1 MLTFAS
7 QQGDRLLL
15 GRFLGAA
22 TLGVYSIAVF
32 LSGALGDATGRITHG
47 VFFPAY
53 SRVKAEGT
61 ERLKAVFYRT
71 RLVID
76 ALVLPALGVLSVLG
90 PTVIRLLYD
99 NRYESAGWMLRVL
112 VIRVALGALIEP
124 YQFCL
129 MAVGESR
136 YGFFL
141 NLSRTVSLL
150 VSVPVAYATF
160 GVTGLV
166 WGVAL
171 SEIPALAVVYS
182 GFVRQGLASPRHEA
196 RVPFF
201 FAGGLGL
208 GWLLL
213 VALRWLGLTS

>member
-15 GRFLGAA
+15 GRFLGAG
-22 TLGVYSIAVF
+22 TLGIYSIAVF
-32 LSGALGDATGRITHG
+32 LSGALGEATGRITHG

-71 RLVID
+71 RLVVD

-90 PTVIRLLYD
+90 PTVIRILYD
-99 NRYESAGWMLRVL
+99 DRYAAAGWMLRVL
-112 VIRVALGALIEP
+112 VIRVALSALIEP

-129 MAVGESR
+129 MAIGESR

-141 NLSRTVSLL
+141 NLSRTVALIA
-150 VSVPVAYATF
+150 SVPVAYATF

-171 SEIPALAVVYS
+171 SEIPALIVVYA
-182 GFVRQGLASPRHEA
+182 GFSRHGLASPLHEA
-196 RVPFF
+196 RVPVFF
-201 FAGGLGL
+201 VTGLGL
-208 GWLLL
+208 GWILLA
-213 VALRWLGLTS
+213 ALRWLGLST